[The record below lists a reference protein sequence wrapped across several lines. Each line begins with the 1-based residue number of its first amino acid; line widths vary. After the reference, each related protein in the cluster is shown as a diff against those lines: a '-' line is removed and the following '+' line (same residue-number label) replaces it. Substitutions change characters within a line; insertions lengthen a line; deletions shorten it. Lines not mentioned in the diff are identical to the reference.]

1 MGASDHAYLIFVVI
15 AFVAFALAGGIGIAT
30 YRPWRNRRDLSRTDK
45 DHSAPPS
52 YPRR

>member
-1 MGASDHAYLIFVVI
+1 MGVGDHVYLIFVVI

-30 YRPWRNRRDLSRTDK
+30 YRLWRNRRNAG
-45 DHSAPPS
+45 HSTPPG